1 MASSDFIKQGVPV
14 QVDNSFLQGPEAKL
28 EKCALSGDTISLFN
42 SQRAILVSA
51 CNAGSYRLNSIVCA
65 MAMMMIE

>member
-42 SQRAILVSA
+42 SQRAIFKFGELFHILENCHQA
-51 CNAGSYRLNSIVCA
+51 K
-65 MAMMMIE
+65 